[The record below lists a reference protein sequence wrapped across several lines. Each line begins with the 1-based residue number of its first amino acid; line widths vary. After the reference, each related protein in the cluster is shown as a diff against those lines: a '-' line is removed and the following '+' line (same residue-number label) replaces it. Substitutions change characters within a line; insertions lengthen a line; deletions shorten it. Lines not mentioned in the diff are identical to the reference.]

1 MKIDLKYFDFTGRGE
16 VLRILLHGCNDV
28 EFSETRIPFSE
39 WGLLKPTFPLGQIP
53 VLSIDGTVMTQS
65 TSLYRYCATLVHL
78 YPSDP
83 LTALVVDETMDILND
98 LIAQIPKQAGT
109 DEEFKIQRHEH
120 RDTVMMQAFT
130 LIESRIAQFGAG
142 TNTICGVPSV
152 ADLSIMNY
160 TNILECKALTHLDG
174 TILNDF
180 PNIVNVAN
188 SMMKHP
194 IVVSYNTK
202 CKE

>member
-1 MKIDLKYFDFTGRGE
+1 MI
-16 VLRILLHGCNDV
+16 
-28 EFSETRIPFSE
+28 
-39 WGLLKPTFPLGQIP
+39 
-53 VLSIDGTVMTQS
+53 
-65 TSLYRYCATLVHL
+65 
-78 YPSDP
+78 
-83 LTALVVDETMDILND
+83 
-98 LIAQIPKQAGT
+98 
-109 DEEFKIQRHEH
+109 
-120 RDTVMMQAFT
+120 QAFT

-160 TNILECKALTHLDG
+160 TNMLECKALTHLDG

-194 IVVSYNTK
+194 IVVSYVRMNRP
-202 CKE
+202 ENA